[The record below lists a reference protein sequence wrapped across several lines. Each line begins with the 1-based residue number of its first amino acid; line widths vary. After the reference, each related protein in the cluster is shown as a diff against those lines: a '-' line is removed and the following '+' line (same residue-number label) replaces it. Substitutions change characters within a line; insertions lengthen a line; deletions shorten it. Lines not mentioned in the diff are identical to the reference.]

1 MNQKQLGAEEQPR
14 LLNVLQK
21 ASTYAVVWRFLGD
34 LHVVDMG
41 VTISVTPAPGV
52 PRPEFDV
59 TATLAEAAKAAG
71 IYEEKSN

>member
-14 LLNVLQK
+14 LLNILLE

-41 VTISVTPAPGV
+41 LGHAGAGDAH
-52 PRPEFDV
+52 EFRLR
-59 TATLAEAAKAAG
+59 AHLFLSL
-71 IYEEKSN
+71 IHI